1 MRVRVHRWEDS
12 MVVPI
17 PRVMADSMQ
26 LESGVLVDVS
36 VLDGKLVIA
45 PAGTADD
52 LERLLADVTDDN
64 RHREIETGM
73 ATGNEAW

>member
-1 MRVRVHRWEDS
+1 MRVRVHGGVDS
-12 MVVPI
+12 VVVPI

-26 LESGVLVDVS
+26 LEPGMLVDVS

-45 PAGTADD
+45 PAGVADE

-64 RHREIETGM
+64 RHSEIETGI